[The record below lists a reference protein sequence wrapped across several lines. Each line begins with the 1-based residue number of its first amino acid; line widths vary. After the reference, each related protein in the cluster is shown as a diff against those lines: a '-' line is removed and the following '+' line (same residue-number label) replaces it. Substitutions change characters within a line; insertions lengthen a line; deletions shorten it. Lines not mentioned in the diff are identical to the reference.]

1 MVKEVIKYTAGMVC
15 AKLLPRKA
23 DYIRS
28 AFTIPE
34 YWNPSLAERATH
46 RLIRF
51 YMGCQAQVQERNN
64 PGRLETLHKSFW
76 CEVEQYFL
84 VANNRV
90 EDVYIPAYQDILQ
103 NLTPLLIDKNIE
115 TICEFGSGDGK
126 WLNYLSQ
133 QWPFIQQF
141 TGVDLSKS
149 QVEMNTQIYPHLTFI
164 RADLVVWS
172 QANITSNTLYHTN
185 GGVLEYVCED
195 SVRELIKNLKD
206 QAKNSMVLLIEPLHG
221 DYDLNQDRRSQ
232 IIGYEYSY
240 THNYV
245 YLLETTGFKVIH
257 YEERQ
262 VMNHRMLIV
271 LADNAG

>member
-1 MVKEVIKYTAGMVC
+1 MVKEAIKYTAGFVC

-23 DYIRS
+23 DDIRS

-51 YMGCQAQVQERNN
+51 YTGCQAQAQEISN

-76 CEVEQYFL
+76 CEVEQYFS

-90 EDVYIPAYQDILQ
+90 ADIYIPAYQDI
-103 NLTPLLIDKNIE
+103 
-115 TICEFGSGDGK
+115 GSGDGQ

-141 TGVDLSKS
+141 TGIDLSKS
-149 QVEMNTQIYPHLTFI
+149 QVETNAQIYPHLTFI
-164 RADLVVWS
+164 RADLVAWS
-172 QANITSNTLYHTN
+172 QENITSNTLYHTN

-221 DYDLNQDRRSQ
+221 DYDLNQDRRSK

-245 YLLETTGFKVIH
+245 HLLETAGFKVIH

-262 VMNHRMLIV
+262 VMHHRMLIV